1 MAGVLR
7 SSLKLRSSVSR
18 GGRRAFAHT
27 PLNFPK
33 ARGEPL
39 LDYRPGSDERA
50 KLKDA
55 LQRIQSE
62 CPEIPCVIGG
72 EEVRTGNVKTQVMPT
87 KHAHTLCKY
96 HQADES
102 VVQDAIKA
110 SLSAKKDW
118 ENMPFDDRAAIYFK
132 AADLLSTKY
141 RADVCAA
148 VMLGTGKNAWQA
160 EIDAAVETIDFLRF
174 APEFAKTIYDMQPL
188 LNSPGVWN
196 RQVHRP
202 LEGFVAGISTCN
214 FAAIGVNL
222 VPTPALMG
230 NVTLRKPAATAILGN
245 YNMAL
250 KILEEAG
257 MPPGVVNFL
266 PSTGQV
272 FGGTALSHPEL
283 AGVHFTGSTCTLE
296 HIWKKIGENLQS
308 YRSYRRLVGETGGIN
323 FQFVHPSAD
332 VENVVNQTLRSA
344 FEYLGQK
351 CSACSRAYVP
361 ASLWSEI
368 QPKLCRSVSEI
379 RTGQPDDF
387 EAFMTAVINKK
398 SFDTAKSYIDWAKSD
413 SSCDILAGGE
423 CDDSEGY
430 FVQPTVVV
438 TTDPKCIIISEE
450 VFAPVLTKQKTSGEV
465 CPKIETT
472 SDGIFCAM
480 RVFNGTIILIKIRFL
495 KKK

>member
-1 MAGVLR
+1 MTYGLT
-7 SSLKLRSSVSR
+7 LK
-18 GGRRAFAHT
+18 
-27 PLNFPK
+27 
-33 ARGEPL
+33 
-39 LDYRPGSDERA
+39 
-50 KLKDA
+50 
-55 LQRIQSE
+55 QR
-62 CPEIPCVIGG
+62 
-72 EEVRTGNVKTQVMPT
+72 
-87 KHAHTLCKY
+87 
-96 HQADES
+96 
-102 VVQDAIKA
+102 
-110 SLSAKKDW
+110 
-118 ENMPFDDRAAIYFK
+118 
-132 AADLLSTKY
+132 
-141 RADVCAA
+141 
-148 VMLGTGKNAWQA
+148 
-160 EIDAAVETIDFLRF
+160 TI
-174 APEFAKTIYDMQPL
+174 IYDMQPL

-266 PSTGQV
+266 PSTGQ
-272 FGGTALSHPEL
+272 
-283 AGVHFTGSTCTLE
+283 
-296 HIWKKIGENLQS
+296 IGENLQS

>member
-1 MAGVLR
+1 MTYGLT
-7 SSLKLRSSVSR
+7 LK
-18 GGRRAFAHT
+18 
-27 PLNFPK
+27 
-33 ARGEPL
+33 
-39 LDYRPGSDERA
+39 
-50 KLKDA
+50 
-55 LQRIQSE
+55 QR
-62 CPEIPCVIGG
+62 
-72 EEVRTGNVKTQVMPT
+72 
-87 KHAHTLCKY
+87 
-96 HQADES
+96 
-102 VVQDAIKA
+102 
-110 SLSAKKDW
+110 
-118 ENMPFDDRAAIYFK
+118 
-132 AADLLSTKY
+132 
-141 RADVCAA
+141 
-148 VMLGTGKNAWQA
+148 
-160 EIDAAVETIDFLRF
+160 TI
-174 APEFAKTIYDMQPL
+174 IYDMQPL

-387 EAFMTAVINKK
+387 EAFMTAVIDKK

-413 SSCDILAGGE
+413 SSCEILTGGE

-438 TTDPKCIIISEE
+438 TTDPKCKIISEE
-450 VFAPVLTKQKTSGEV
+450 IFAPVLTIYVYDDSDLDKALDLCANTSPYALTGAIFARDRPAVKKCVDTLRNSAGNLYINDKSTGAVVGEQPFGGARKSGTNDKAGSAANYMRRV
-465 CPKIETT
+465 SSQTVKETAVPI
-472 SDGIFCAM
+472 SEW
-480 RVFNGTIILIKIRFL
+480 
-495 KKK
+495 